1 MILEYNELSSK
12 FIESAIALEEK
23 DKIIKKLKEKIMES
37 QILKSSEKIIQPIT
51 ETVDLVLS
59 EESMKF
65 TESIEI
71 DNEKNKLIRCIF

>member
-71 DNEKNKLIRCIF
+71 DNEKNKLIRSIF

>member
-71 DNEKNKLIRCIF
+71 DNEKNKLIQSIF

>member
-1 MILEYNELSSK
+1 MILEYNELSSR

-71 DNEKNKLIRCIF
+71 DNEKNKLIRSIF

>member
-1 MILEYNELSSK
+1 MILEYNELSSR

-23 DKIIKKLKEKIMES
+23 DKIINKLKEKIMES

-71 DNEKNKLIRCIF
+71 DNEKNKLIRSIF